1 MPARTVS
8 PLQLTR
14 SAGLPFA
21 RLSALAADLRP
32 TEQVVQHSRQS
43 WSDRTIEVQAAFD
56 ALLAALPL
64 SPLRTAVYRARR
76 DFFQRRRLPDTRFWD
91 GMPAAAALSEA
102 LEHYRASEQALRAAE
117 AAWEQQYAEA
127 VHGGYAMLQAI
138 AREPEFQRALLFA
151 SHSLLEQ
158 LPRFAETPVRD
169 FTKKERQIALAVLQY
184 ATRMATKTAPLSRFA
199 RVSISVSAASEPDEA
214 PDFGKAVTTPN
225 VALLEA
231 LYALLLRHPVFYRSL
246 PLTLNPCIAAA
257 GAAAYAWVY
266 FDGEQESFQHLEAN
280 PALDFLC
287 ETLLNNRRQMPFEAL
302 LTALAAATEAGRDQ
316 AEAWLLELADVGFL
330 EWVLPEPGL
339 SADWCSGLYR
349 YLGFLPAEPLIV
361 DTAALLQWLR
371 STARVLPY
379 QSVPEAIAAQRAT
392 AEQVRGYFERWSA
405 PTPPIPPEQLFY
417 EDVEVPDVAQV
428 VPKSVL
434 DQLADAWR
442 ERSDLPL
449 PAARAAFA
457 GFVRETVRPGQ
468 PVAFLE
474 LARAF
479 LEQQRSGN
487 LARNALGHGDERQ
500 ASRSTRVGLPPEQV
514 GALVQVFEQQGKPMA
529 VVNALYPGGGK
540 LFARWLH
547 LFSPNV
553 LRAWR
558 AWANSRPGT
567 AALAAFPWQ
576 GYFNAN
582 LQPALTDNA
591 LAVPGGRMRPPAGR
605 QHFLLGNLE
614 VAVEDDRAV
623 LRDRASGRSL
633 VLTDLGLEA
642 AETRPPVMRLL
653 GQIGVPYVSR
663 EALLPESC
671 TWQPLREGV
680 AVRPRCCRGTL
691 VLARATWSVEA
702 AVWETWVPLPPTSS
716 ASDYRRL
723 RDVLT
728 GLEVPRHFWAHSGAE
743 EPQAFDRD
751 SPLSMLLFQ
760 KILRQG
766 AGPWYLTEM
775 LPVPTDRA
783 TEAVVEITV

>member
-21 RLSALAADLRP
+21 RLSALATDLMP
-32 TEQVVQHSRQS
+32 AEPAVQHSRQS
-43 WSDRTIEVQAAFD
+43 WSDCAVEVQAAFD
-56 ALLAALPL
+56 VLLAALPL
-64 SPLRTAVYRARR
+64 SPLRTTVYRARR

-102 LEHYRASEQALRAAE
+102 IEHYRAAEQALRAAE

-127 VHGGYAMLQAI
+127 VQQGYTLLQAI
-138 AREPEFQRALLFA
+138 ACEPEFQRALLFA

-158 LPRFAETPVRD
+158 LPRFAETPVRN
-169 FTKKERQIALAVLQY
+169 FTKKERQTALAVLQY

-199 RVSISVSAASEPDEA
+199 RVSIAVSAASEHDEA
-214 PDFGKAVTTPN
+214 PDFGKAVATPN

-231 LYALLLRHPVFYRSL
+231 FYALLLRHPVFYRSL
-246 PLTLNPCIAAA
+246 PLALNPCIVAA
-257 GAAAYAWVY
+257 GADVYSWVY

-302 LTALAAATEAGRDQ
+302 LTALAAATEAGREQ
-316 AEAWLLELADVGFL
+316 AEAYLLQLADAGFV

-339 SADWCSGLYR
+339 SADWCSSLYR
-349 YLGFLPAEPLIV
+349 YLGFFPVELLLV

-371 STARVLPY
+371 STARMLPY
-379 QSVPEAIAAQRAT
+379 QSVPEAIAAQRAA
-392 AEQVRGYFERWSA
+392 AEQVRGYFERWNV
-405 PTPPIPPEQLFY
+405 PVPPIPPEQLFY

-428 VPKSVL
+428 VPQAVL

-442 ERSDLPL
+442 ERPGQAL

-457 GFVRETVRPGQ
+457 AFVQETVRPGQ

-479 LEQQRSGN
+479 LEQQRNGH
-487 LARNALGHGDERQ
+487 LARKDAG
-500 ASRSTRVGLPPEQV
+500 RSSEAQKPRDTGVRLTRDQT
-514 GALVQVFEQQGKPMA
+514 GALVQIFEHQGEPMA

-558 AWANSRPGT
+558 AWANSCPGA

-582 LQPALTDNA
+582 LQPALTDDA
-591 LAVPGGRMRPPAGR
+591 LAVPGGRVRTQAGG

-614 VAVEDDRAV
+614 VVVDDDRPT

-633 VLTDLGLEA
+633 VLIDLGLEA

-653 GQIGVPYVSR
+653 RQVGVPYVSR

-671 TWQPLREGV
+671 TWQPLQEGV
-680 AVRPRCCRGTL
+680 ALRPRCCRGTL

-702 AVWETWVPLPPTSS
+702 VVWETWVPLPPISP
-716 ASDYRRL
+716 ASGYRRL
-723 RDVLT
+723 REVLA

-760 KILRQG
+760 KILRQS
-766 AGPWYLTEM
+766 AGRLYLTEM
-775 LPVPTDRA
+775 LPVPADRA